1 MSHKPQPHDRFS
13 LEVTLTPES
22 VKQFALLAGDSNPI
36 HHDSEYAALTRFKR
50 TIASGTQTSALLG
63 ALTASHFSQ
72 YGAMVG
78 LEFWYQ
84 YRLPVYD
91 TETIKLEWLI
101 VSTRPSKSLNGDIV
115 ELRGRVLN
123 ALGKTAVGAK
133 GRVLVVEEL

>member
-1 MSHKPQPHDRFS
+1 MRPQPHDRFS
-13 LEVTLTPES
+13 QEVTLTPEG
-22 VKQFALLAGDSNPI
+22 VKQFALLAGDPNPI
-36 HHDSEYAALTRFKR
+36 HHDPDYAALTRYKR

-63 ALTASHFSQ
+63 ALTAAHFSQ

-101 VSTRPSKSLNGDIV
+101 VSTRPSKSLNGNIV
-115 ELRGRVLN
+115 ELRGRILN
-123 ALGKTAVGAK
+123 EAGKTAVGAK
-133 GRVLVVEEL
+133 GKVLVVDQL